1 MIKTE
6 FGRPQGFPHEP
17 SLILAAPATFGVI
30 TAQESPTILTD
41 DINVGPRRMQFFFR
55 VDF

>member
-1 MIKTE
+1 VT
-6 FGRPQGFPHEP
+6 GGGCSGASPDEP